1 MLNPEKKHWV
11 LKLAPDQV
19 HASPTWADGKLYVPM
34 FNGKLFVVADR
45 GGEGKIIS
53 ELDLGSACLAA
64 PSVAHGRVFV
74 QTKRKLFCFGSACT
88 SPGICGPSL
97 SHAEAGEGG
106 CIRSLTGCSR
116 RICIAGRDKAKIL
129 LCIYIW
135 TVSRKPYRAD

>member
-1 MLNPEKKHWV
+1 M
-11 LKLAPDQV
+11 

-34 FNGKLFVVADR
+34 FNGKLLCGR
-45 GGEGKIIS
+45 GPGQVGGKIMS

-106 CIRSLTGCSR
+106 CKSSLTGCSR
-116 RICIAGRDKAKIL
+116 RICIAGRDKARVFYR
-129 LCIYIW
+129 IYIW